1 MEGRMTF
8 NRFLTVFFAFCFVFP
23 AFSNADQLEEAQAAL
38 DDKDFEKAYVLLSP
52 LVEAE
57 NAEAQTKLG
66 VMYINGQGV
75 EADQNKGLK
84 LITAAA
90 SQGYDVAQATA
101 LKLYMDIARDGNTGA
116 MYNVGGMC
124 LKGWGDTQDKNV
136 CLEWLEGAARLGHI
150 KSGEM
155 LSKIYKEGRF
165 GIPVDK
171 EKASAWKSV
180 ARGFKKGMNGTW
192 GGSISGTEGQ
202 PMFLSFTFKVEDN
215 RLTGTTLDTN
225 RQNIPLE
232 DCKIDGNDFSFKVLT
247 KLQDTDMMYYYT
259 GTFLGDA
266 LHMSLQTVMGS
277 GLGPQEKFIATRQN
291 TTRVY
296 RTKANRF

>member
-1 MEGRMTF
+1 MKLSC
-8 NRFLTVFFAFCFVFP
+8 FLSFFFVCCFVFP
-23 AFSNADQLEEAQAAL
+23 VASNAGQLEKAQAAL
-38 DDKDFEKAYVLLSP
+38 DDKDFEEAYVLLSP
-52 LVEAE
+52 MAAAG

-101 LKLYMDIARDGNTGA
+101 LKIYMDIARDGNTGA

-124 LKGWGDTQDKNV
+124 LKGWGGNQDKNA

-171 EKASAWKSV
+171 EKASVWKGV
-180 ARGFKKGMNGTW
+180 AKGFEKGLDGTW
-192 GGSISGTEGQ
+192 GGSLPGNEGQ
-202 PMFLSFTFKVEDN
+202 PPMYLSFTFKVEDN
-215 RLTGTTLDTN
+215 RLEGTTMDAN
-225 RQNIPLE
+225 RKRIPLK
-232 DCKIDGNDFSFKVLT
+232 DCKIDGNDFSFRVST
-247 KLQDTDMMYYYT
+247 KFQETDMTQYYT
-259 GTFLGDA
+259 GTFGGDS
-266 LHMSLQTVMGS
+266 LHMSLQTDMGS
-277 GLGPQEKFIATRQN
+277 GPGPQREFIATRR
-291 TTRVY
+291 TTRIGRA
-296 RTKANRF
+296 RTGRL